1 MAELCRQLPLR
12 DAAVTISACMGCS
25 SRPQTGLGIAPDPTA
40 WRGKVFGGSVP
51 SSDTRC
57 KTVLW
62 GGREGVASH
71 WEQNHPESPAKALP
85 RPGLSHLGN

>member
-1 MAELCRQLPLR
+1 MAELCRQLPLW

-62 GGREGVASH
+62 GGRGWYPIGSKVTQRAH
-71 WEQNHPESPAKALP
+71 TRLC
-85 RPGLSHLGN
+85 